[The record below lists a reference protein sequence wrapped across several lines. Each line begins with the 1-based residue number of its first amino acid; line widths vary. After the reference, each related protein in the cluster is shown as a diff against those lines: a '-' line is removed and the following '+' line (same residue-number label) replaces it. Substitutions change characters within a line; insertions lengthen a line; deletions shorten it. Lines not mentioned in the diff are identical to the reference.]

1 MQPDDTMSLSG
12 PHQKFAEGI
21 AKGLNGCESYLAA
34 YPGVTEA
41 TARVNASKLLTNT
54 NITAEVARI
63 RAKAEEKA
71 GSAVMTIAEVHD
83 FLSRLVRVNV
93 AKIDIETDGDLLAG
107 IDRVEGTDGEP
118 GIIKLKLPCKLGA
131 IGKWMDL
138 KGEGALASSAGALA
152 ALLARVRK

>member
-1 MQPDDTMSLSG
+1 LEESEGSVLKPQ
-12 PHQKFAEGI
+12 QKRFCEIYAVSKDGTKSYME
-21 AKGLNGCESYLAA
+21 AFGCTERAA
-34 YPGVTEA
+34 
-41 TARVNASKLLTNT
+41 RASASRLLTNAD
-54 NITAEVARI
+54 IKAEIARI

-71 GSAVMTIAEVHD
+71 GSAVMTISEVHN

-107 IDRVEGTDGEP
+107 VDRVEGTDGDA